1 MKNTLHVTSLHFDL
15 EMIIKSVNKKCCGQF
30 GKLAMLYYPEH
41 SYKSAVHLFREE
53 LRITRGLYP
62 ALKAV
67 GYKENKRK
75 LTPRQVQVIE
85 RFLGEP

>member
-30 GKLAMLYYPEH
+30 GKLAMQYYPDH
-41 SYKSAVHLFREE
+41 SYKSAVRLFREE
-53 LRITRGLYP
+53 IRLTRGLFP

-75 LTPRQVQVIE
+75 LSPRQVQVIE
-85 RFLGEP
+85 KFLGEP

>member
-30 GKLAMLYYPEH
+30 GKLAMQYYPDH
-41 SYKSAVHLFREE
+41 GYKSAVHLFCEE
-53 LRITRGLYP
+53 IRLTRGLLA

>member
-15 EMIIKSVNKKCCGQF
+15 EMIIKPVNKKCCGQF

>member
-15 EMIIKSVNKKCCGQF
+15 EVIIKSVNKKCCGQF

>member
-30 GKLAMLYYPEH
+30 GKLAMLYYPDH
-41 SYKSAVHLFREE
+41 SYKSAVQLFREE
-53 LRITRGLYP
+53 IRLTRGLLA

-75 LTPRQVQVIE
+75 LSPRQVQVIE
-85 RFLGEP
+85 RFIGEP

>member
-1 MKNTLHVTSLHFDL
+1 
-15 EMIIKSVNKKCCGQF
+15 MIIKSVNKKSCGQF
-30 GKLAMLYYPEH
+30 GKLAMQYYPDH

-53 LRITRGLYP
+53 IRLTRGLLV

-75 LTPRQVQVIE
+75 LSPRQVQVIE
-85 RFLGEP
+85 RFIGEP

>member
-30 GKLAMLYYPEH
+30 GKLAMQYYPDH
-41 SYKSAVHLFREE
+41 SYKSAVRLFREE
-53 LRITRGLYP
+53 IRLTRGLLA

-85 RFLGEP
+85 KFLGEP

>member
-1 MKNTLHVTSLHFDL
+1 
-15 EMIIKSVNKKCCGQF
+15 MIKIPVMRKICGQL
-30 GKLAMLYYPEH
+30 GKLAMQYYPDH

-53 LRITRGLYP
+53 IRLTRGLLP

-85 RFLGEP
+85 KFLGEP

>member
-1 MKNTLHVTSLHFDL
+1 MYNRMVKRKF
-15 EMIIKSVNKKCCGQF
+15 CGQF
-30 GKLAMLYYPEH
+30 GKLAMLYYPDH

-53 LRITRGLYP
+53 IRITRGLLT

-75 LTPRQVQVIE
+75 LSPRQVQVIE

>member
-30 GKLAMLYYPEH
+30 GKLAMLYYPDH

-53 LRITRGLYP
+53 IRLTRGLLA

-75 LTPRQVQVIE
+75 LSPRQVQVIE
-85 RFLGEP
+85 RFIGEP

>member
-15 EMIIKSVNKKCCGQF
+15 EMIIKSVNKKLCGQF
-30 GKLAMLYYPEH
+30 GKLAMMYYPDH
-41 SYKSAVHLFREE
+41 GYKSALHLFREE
-53 LRITRGLYP
+53 IRLTRGLLA

-75 LTPRQVQVIE
+75 LSTRQVQVIE
-85 RFLGEP
+85 RFIC

>member
-1 MKNTLHVTSLHFDL
+1 MYNRMVKRKF
-15 EMIIKSVNKKCCGQF
+15 CGQF
-30 GKLAMLYYPEH
+30 GKLAMQYYPEH
-41 SYKSAVHLFREE
+41 SYKSAVRLFREE
-53 LRITRGLYP
+53 IRLTRGLFP

-85 RFLGEP
+85 KFLGEP

>member
-1 MKNTLHVTSLHFDL
+1 
-15 EMIIKSVNKKCCGQF
+15 MIIKSVNKKCCGQF
-30 GKLAMLYYPEH
+30 GKLAMQYYPDH

-53 LRITRGLYP
+53 IRLTRGLFP

-85 RFLGEP
+85 KFLGEP

>member
-1 MKNTLHVTSLHFDL
+1 
-15 EMIIKSVNKKCCGQF
+15 MIIKSVNKKCCGQF
-30 GKLAMLYYPEH
+30 GKLAMLYYPDH

-53 LRITRGLYP
+53 LRITRGLYS

-75 LTPRQVQVIE
+75 LSPRQVQVIE
-85 RFLGEP
+85 RFIGEP

>member
-1 MKNTLHVTSLHFDL
+1 
-15 EMIIKSVNKKCCGQF
+15 MIIKSVNKKCCGQF
-30 GKLAMLYYPEH
+30 GKLAMLYYPDH
-41 SYKSAVHLFREE
+41 SYKSAVRLFREE
-53 LRITRGLYP
+53 IRLTRGLLA

-85 RFLGEP
+85 KFIGEP

>member
-15 EMIIKSVNKKCCGQF
+15 EMIIKSINKKCCGQF
-30 GKLAMLYYPEH
+30 GKLAMQYYPDH
-41 SYKSAVHLFREE
+41 SYKSAVRLFREE
-53 LRITRGLYP
+53 IRLTRGLFP

-85 RFLGEP
+85 KFLGEP

>member
-30 GKLAMLYYPEH
+30 GKLAMQYYPDH
-41 SYKSAVHLFREE
+41 SYKSAVRLFREE
-53 LRITRGLYP
+53 IRLTRGLLP

-85 RFLGEP
+85 KFLGEP

>member
-1 MKNTLHVTSLHFDL
+1 MYNRMVKRKF
-15 EMIIKSVNKKCCGQF
+15 CGQF
-30 GKLAMLYYPEH
+30 GKLAMMYYPDH
-41 SYKSAVHLFREE
+41 GYKSAVHLFREE
-53 LRITRGLYP
+53 IRITRGLLA

-75 LTPRQVQVIE
+75 LSPRQVQVIE

>member
-1 MKNTLHVTSLHFDL
+1 MKDTLHVTSLHFDL

-30 GKLAMLYYPEH
+30 GKLAMQYYPDH
-41 SYKSAVHLFREE
+41 SYKSAVRLFREE
-53 LRITRGLYP
+53 IRLTRGLFP

-85 RFLGEP
+85 KFLGEP

>member
-1 MKNTLHVTSLHFDL
+1 
-15 EMIIKSVNKKCCGQF
+15 MIIKSVNKKCCGQF
-30 GKLAMLYYPEH
+30 GKLAMQYYPEH
-41 SYKSAVHLFREE
+41 SYKSAVRLFREE
-53 LRITRGLYP
+53 IRLTRGLLA

-85 RFLGEP
+85 KFLGEP

>member
-1 MKNTLHVTSLHFDL
+1 
-15 EMIIKSVNKKCCGQF
+15 MIIKSVNKKCCGQF
-30 GKLAMLYYPEH
+30 GKLAMMYYPDH

-53 LRITRGLYP
+53 IRITRVLVS

-75 LTPRQVQVIE
+75 LSPRQVQVIE
-85 RFLGEP
+85 RFIGEP

>member
-1 MKNTLHVTSLHFDL
+1 MYNRMVKRKF
-15 EMIIKSVNKKCCGQF
+15 CGQF
-30 GKLAMLYYPEH
+30 GKLAMLYYPDH
-41 SYKSAVHLFREE
+41 GYKSAVHLFREE
-53 LRITRGLYP
+53 IRITRGLLA

-75 LTPRQVQVIE
+75 LSPRQVQVIE

>member
-1 MKNTLHVTSLHFDL
+1 
-15 EMIIKSVNKKCCGQF
+15 MIIKSVNKKCCGQF
-30 GKLAMLYYPEH
+30 GKLAMQYYPEH

-53 LRITRGLYP
+53 LRITRGLYT

>member
-1 MKNTLHVTSLHFDL
+1 MYNRMVKRKF
-15 EMIIKSVNKKCCGQF
+15 CGQF
-30 GKLAMLYYPEH
+30 GKLAMLYYPDH

-53 LRITRGLYP
+53 IRLTRGLLA